1 MELEAAAAD
10 ETRDRECLD
19 SGEGGSVV
27 VVCIRFTT
35 TADLTD
41 DVGARLT
48 VGVVADAVGVNLQ
61 RGLDRKLLVV
71 DDEPLNLEIIQE
83 YLDGEPFELT
93 LSESGDAAWAILNAN
108 PQGFNAVL
116 LDRMM
121 PGMSGIDLLRK
132 IKADARLEHLP
143 VIMQTAAA
151 APEQVSEGL
160 AAGAYYYLV
169 KPFERS
175 TLLSIILAALDD
187 ASRWDNLRQRVDSN
201 LLAMQRLH
209 QAEFSFRSLTEAE
222 ALAGLISQLAVEP
235 DSALMGLAEILVNG
249 VEHGNLGIDFA
260 EKSRL
265 KLEDGWAAE
274 VERRLALPENRDKRV
289 RIQLQRES
297 DSWQIVVQDEG
308 PGFDWQ
314 SFIELSPERAF
325 APNGRGIVMAR
336 KLAFQSLEYQGC
348 GNTVVLRM
356 AAGDAN

>member
-1 MELEAAAAD
+1 MSA
-10 ETRDRECLD
+10 
-19 SGEGGSVV
+19 S
-27 VVCIRFTT
+27 
-35 TADLTD
+35 
-41 DVGARLT
+41 
-48 VGVVADAVGVNLQ
+48 
-61 RGLDRKLLVV
+61 LLVV

-93 LSESGDAAWAILNAN
+93 LAESGDAAWKILDAS
-108 PQGFNAVL
+108 PESFSAVL

-132 IKADARLEHLP
+132 IKADPRLEHLP

-151 APEQVSEGL
+151 APEQVAEGL
-160 AAGAYYYLV
+160 NAGAYYYLI
-169 KPFERS
+169 KPFERA

-187 ASRWDNLRQRVDSN
+187 VSRWSDLRQRVTSN
-201 LLAMQRLH
+201 VLALQRIDT
-209 QAEFSFRSLTEAE
+209 ADFSFRTLHEAE
-222 ALAGLISQLAVEP
+222 ALAGLISQLAAEP

-274 VERRLALPENRDKRV
+274 VERRLELPENTDKRV
-289 RIQLQRES
+289 RISVRREE
-297 DSWQIVVQDEG
+297 DHWAIVVQDEG

-314 SFIELSPERAF
+314 SFIELAPERAF

-336 KLAFQSLEYQGC
+336 KLAFLSVEYQGS
-348 GNTVVLRM
+348 GNTVELRM
-356 AAGDAN
+356 AASN